1 MRVLVAALALLAAA
15 SAAAAQSRGH
25 GLTDEMPTPS
35 IGLPLPQIGLPLP
48 SIGLPLE
55 PMGLPPARRAQ
66 PEPFQPPRR
75 FERPDPFDR
84 SRRSER
90 TERTERSERSERSER
105 FSPSIVVFGWPYLP
119 IGQFPAIPSAPPP
132 VERASGRLRLL
143 LTSGVNP
150 QVFIDGY
157 YTGLFSDRAGELTLD
172 AGPHTI
178 ELREEGYNS
187 ARVSVNIQPN
197 AVLTYDIGLPP
208 LVSVS
213 APLAAPVREPVSPA
227 PARSTIYVVPG
238 CYVGN
243 VPPTRVALPA
253 GCDAAKAVEFPSR

>member
-1 MRVLVAALALLAAA
+1 MRVLVAAFVLLAAA

-66 PEPFQPPRR
+66 PEQFQPPGR

-84 SRRSER
+84 SDRSGRSER
-90 TERTERSERSERSER
+90 LRR
-105 FSPSIVVFGWPYLP
+105 SPSIVVFGWPYLP
-119 IGQFPAIPSAPPP
+119 VGQFPAIPSAPTPA
-132 VERASGRLRLL
+132 ERASGRLRLL

-150 QVFIDGY
+150 QLFVDGY

-172 AGPHTI
+172 PGPHTI

-187 ARVSVNIQPN
+187 ARVQVNIQPN

-208 LVSVS
+208 LVS
-213 APLAAPVREPVSPA
+213 APLPAAAQLREPASPA
-227 PARSTIYVVPG
+227 PAPSTIYVVPG

>member
-55 PMGLPPARRAQ
+55 PMGLPPARSRTQ
-66 PEPFQPPRR
+66 PEQFHSPAR

-90 TERTERSERSERSER
+90 PERSERLSR
-105 FSPSIVVFGWPYLP
+105 SPSIVVFGWPYLP
-119 IGQFPAIPSAPPP
+119 VGQFPAIPSAPTP
-132 VERASGRLRLL
+132 VERASGSLRLL
-143 LTSGVNP
+143 LTSGINP
-150 QVFIDGY
+150 QLFVDGY
-157 YTGLFSDRAGELTLD
+157 YTGLFSDHAGELTLD

-178 ELREEGYNS
+178 ELREEGYTS
-187 ARVSVNIQPN
+187 ARVQVNIQPN
-197 AVLTYDIGLPP
+197 TMLTYDIGLPP
-208 LVSVS
+208 LVSAS
-213 APLAAPVREPVSPA
+213 LPPAEPVREPASPA
-227 PARSTIYVVPG
+227 PAPSTIYVVPG

-253 GCDAAKAVEFPSR
+253 GCDAAMSV

>member
-1 MRVLVAALALLAAA
+1 MRVLVAAFAVIAAA
-15 SAAAAQSRGH
+15 TAAAAQTRGK

-48 SIGLPLE
+48 SLGLPLE

-66 PEPFQPPRR
+66 PEQSEPNGRLA
-75 FERPDPFDR
+75 RPDPFDR
-84 SRRSER
+84 SRRPERSER
-90 TERTERSERSERSER
+90 RRSERSER
-105 FSPSIVVFGWPYLP
+105 SIVVFGWPYLP
-119 IGQFPAIPSAPPP
+119 VAEFPPVPSVASP
-132 VERASGRLRLL
+132 VERVSGRLRLL
-143 LTSGVNP
+143 LTSGLNP
-150 QVFIDGY
+150 QVFVDGY

-178 ELREEGYNS
+178 ELREEGYSS

-197 AVLTYDIGLPP
+197 ALLTYDIGLPP
-208 LVSVS
+208 LVSAS
-213 APLAAPVREPVSPA
+213 SPAAAQVREPAPPA